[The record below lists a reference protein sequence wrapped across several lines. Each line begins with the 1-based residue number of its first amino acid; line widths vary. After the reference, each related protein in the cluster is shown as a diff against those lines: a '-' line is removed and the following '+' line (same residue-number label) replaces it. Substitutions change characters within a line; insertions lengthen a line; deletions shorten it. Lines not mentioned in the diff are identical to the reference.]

1 MPHRL
6 RAPTRDPW
14 PPGAITPRTRLQR
27 KDRAAGRRIG
37 RRRKKETIHMSPVFA
52 EIIGPDLL
60 IVLAVVAL
68 LFGGSQ
74 IPKLAR
80 SLGAASKEFKRGVE
94 EGAQDDP
101 TDAKR

>member
-1 MPHRL
+1 M
-6 RAPTRDPW
+6 
-14 PPGAITPRTRLQR
+14 Q
-27 KDRAAGRRIG
+27 
-37 RRRKKETIHMSPVFA
+37 PVLA

-94 EGAQDDP
+94 EGARDEAGDEKS
-101 TDAKR
+101 DSER

>member
-1 MPHRL
+1 MWCSERSRGP
-6 RAPTRDPW
+6 
-14 PPGAITPRTRLQR
+14 
-27 KDRAAGRRIG
+27 RAATKGVPSGGGTEKGRPID
-37 RRRKKETIHMSPVFA
+37 MQPVLA

-80 SLGAASKEFKRGVE
+80 SLGAARAEFEKGFKH
-94 EGAQDDP
+94 GDDD
-101 TDAKR
+101 TKKADKADSSGESATS